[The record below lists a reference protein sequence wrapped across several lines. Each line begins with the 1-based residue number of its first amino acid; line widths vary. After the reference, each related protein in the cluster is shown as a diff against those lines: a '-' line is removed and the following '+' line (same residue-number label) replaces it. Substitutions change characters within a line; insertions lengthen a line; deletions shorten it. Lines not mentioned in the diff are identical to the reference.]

1 MSKNANNFSI
11 HLDQVQ
17 TLPKGTDHTLLV
29 LFSSL
34 QLLVARETKERY
46 SHRHAHIKTD
56 TAGLFLYLTARG
68 LGP

>member
-11 HLDQVQ
+11 HLDQVE

-34 QLLVARETKERY
+34 QLLVERETKERGIVTDM
-46 SHRHAHIKTD
+46 HISKQIQP
-56 TAGLFLYLTARG
+56 LCSCI
-68 LGP
+68 